1 MKLSPRELDTWS
13 LEEIVRVNALLDM
26 QDDIEAA
33 ERGRE
38 AAHRAARDMS

>member
-1 MKLSPRELDTWS
+1 MRLSLRDLDTWS
-13 LEEIVRVNALLDM
+13 LEEILRVNALLDM

-38 AAHRAARDMS
+38 ATHREARGAT

>member
-26 QDDIEAA
+26 QDDVEVA

-38 AAHRAARDMS
+38 ASRREARGGS